1 MMCSLRVHR
10 GSPVRVA
17 AHRQRPDVSSSVEG
31 VRIPL
36 SPPIRARQSFR
47 HEALLW
53 NDAAEYRDVLVSF
66 ITDGLEADEPVMVA
80 TIAEH
85 EDWLRDGL
93 GSSAEDV
100 RFIDMAELGRNPA
113 RVIPAWQTFL
123 DRAGRGRPV
132 RGIGEPIWPGRRDVE
147 IVESQLH
154 EALLNLAVDP
164 ETPFWLVCP
173 YDVTGL
179 GPSVVAEA
187 ARSHPALLQTDGYH
201 GSGGY
206 GGRAHID
213 LMFGGEFED
222 LNGPAVLATYDR
234 ATVGCLYDFVATHAG
249 TAGLTDDR
257 SAELAAAAQR
267 LAAGSL
273 HRGAASGRIIVRDQ
287 PDAVICELVDDVT
300 IGDPLVGRRTPLA
313 ADVDGLWFVN
323 QNSDLVRLR
332 SNSAGT
338 TVRIYAWK

>member
-1 MMCSLRVHR
+1 MRCSHTAQTSRA
-10 GSPVRVA
+10 SKESA
-17 AHRQRPDVSSSVEG
+17 
-31 VRIPL
+31 IPL
-36 SPPIRARQSFR
+36 TAPTRARQSFR

-53 NDAAEYRDVLVSF
+53 NDADEYRDVLVSF
-66 ITDGLEADEPVMVA
+66 IADGLEADEPVMVA

-93 GSSAEDV
+93 GSAAQDV
-100 RFIDMAELGRNPA
+100 TFVDMGELGRNPA
-113 RVIPAWQTFL
+113 RIIPAWQTFL
-123 DRAGRGRPV
+123 DSAGRGRPV
-132 RGIGEPIWPGRRDVE
+132 RGMGEPIWPGRRQVE
-147 IVESQLH
+147 VAEGQLH

-173 YDVTGL
+173 YDVAGL
-179 GPSVVAEA
+179 GPGVVDEA
-187 ARSHPALLQTDGYH
+187 ARSHPALLQNDGYR
-201 GSGGY
+201 GSGRY

-234 ATVGCLYDFVATHAG
+234 ATVGRLYEFVAAHAG
-249 TAGLTDDR
+249 IAGLPQDR
-257 SAELAAAAQR
+257 SADLAAASQR

-273 HRGAASGRIIVRDQ
+273 HRGAASGRVIVRDQ
-287 PDAVICELVDDVT
+287 SDAVICELVDDVT

-332 SNSAGT
+332 SNAAGT